1 MGDIWFCG
9 DTHGSL
15 FHIVEHVLSAHAAGQ
30 APAAIIFLGDIDA
43 PRPLHI
49 ELEKI
54 RELTEIFWI
63 PGNHD
68 GDDNSAWNN
77 LYASDLADCNLD
89 RRVAEI
95 ASWRVAG
102 LGGIFRRRIWAPPEQ
117 PLFTSYQAWR
127 AELIARRPPKDFG
140 LSESSDERRHL
151 TTIFPEAIDGLE
163 KLGAEI
169 LVTHEAPECR
179 NDDRG
184 WQTIGDLARRLGARF
199 AFHGHHH
206 DRPDYEAR
214 FPELGFQA
222 HAVGFRG
229 ITALNCDGRVSVI
242 RPGDY
247 DAAGTVRGGEGDDD

>member
-9 DTHGSL
+9 DTHGDL
-15 FHIVEHVLSAHAAGQ
+15 GHVVKHVLSADASGQ
-30 APAAIIFLGDIDA
+30 APAAVILLGDIDA
-43 PRPLHI
+43 PRPLHL
-49 ELEKI
+49 ELQAISCLTKI
-54 RELTEIFWI
+54 YWI

-140 LSESSDERRHL
+140 LAESSEERRHL
-151 TTIFPEAIDGLE
+151 TTIFPEAIDALE
-163 KLGAEI
+163 KLGADI
-169 LVTHEAPECR
+169 LVSHEAPECR
-179 NDDRG
+179 ADGRG
-184 WQTIGDLARRLGARF
+184 WQAIGDLAHRLGARF

-206 DRPDYEAR
+206 DRPDYADY
-214 FPELGFQA
+214 FTDLGFQA
-222 HAVGFRG
+222 HAVGYRG
-229 ITALNCDGRVSVI
+229 ITALNREGKVSVI
-242 RPGDY
+242 RPGDF
-247 DAAGTVRGGEGDDD
+247 DAEECIRWEEGNDE

>member
-102 LGGIFRRRIWAPPEQ
+102 LGGIFRRRIWAPPQQ

-184 WQTIGDLARRLGARF
+184 WQAIGDLARQLGARF

-206 DRPDYEAR
+206 DRPDYEAG